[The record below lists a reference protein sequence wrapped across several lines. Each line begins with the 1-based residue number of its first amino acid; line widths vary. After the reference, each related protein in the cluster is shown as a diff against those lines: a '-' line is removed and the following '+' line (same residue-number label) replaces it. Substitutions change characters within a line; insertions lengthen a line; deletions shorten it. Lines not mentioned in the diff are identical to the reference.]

1 MKTLV
6 HYCTTCCL
14 LMIAFV
20 LSSQDGVSQERLKTP
35 YLKGMV
41 GDFVT
46 KAGIT
51 GASIVIE
58 ETGAHVVS
66 DDNGQ
71 FQIEGL
77 APGSYTIRILHPGH
91 RPLLYKN
98 FHLSNGGMH
107 QFFVMKSGNSSDK
120 PLVYDG
126 TPRGQFVIDE
136 DAEMIE
142 RREPVYPESA
152 LKEKAEGTVML
163 WVGVNEEGEVSS
175 ALPKEGS
182 KRKDLIEACLD
193 AVQYFKFKPAKVKG
207 KPVEVLVT
215 VPFNFKLADKT
226 TNYPLQHL
234 EGPLTADDATQAFA
248 YFGIEIERFTYD
260 LPYKHKVK
268 FWLERYLDGKLASSD
283 SVPIGQQPGKSTI
296 LVLKHQIGDSIR
308 YTIKVASGN
317 GRRTVQFGNISRRGY
332 NASGT
337 QRLSDIVLRS
347 NVKAPIYIYLSSP
360 GDLSF
365 RADDPLDKIIA
376 HTQSVIVISAEL
388 QLE

>member
-6 HYCTTCCL
+6 RNCTTCCL
-14 LMIAFV
+14 LIVVFA
-20 LSSQDGVSQERLKTP
+20 LTPQGAVSQKQLKMP
-35 YLKGMV
+35 YLKGIV

-46 KAGIT
+46 RAWIA
-51 GASIVIE
+51 GASVLIE
-58 ETGAHVVS
+58 ETGARLQT

-77 APGSYTIRILHPGH
+77 APGSYTIRIAHPGH

-98 FHLSNGGMH
+98 FQMHNGGMH
-107 QFFVMKSGNSSDK
+107 LSFVMKSGKGSDQ
-120 PLVYDG
+120 PTILDG

-142 RREPVYPESA
+142 RREPAYPESA
-152 LKEKAEGTVML
+152 LKEKAEGTVLL

-175 ALPKEGS
+175 AIPKEGS
-182 KRKDLIEACLD
+182 KRKDLIEASLD

-215 VPFNFKLADKT
+215 VPFNFKLADKS

-234 EGPLTADDATQAFA
+234 EGPLSADDVTQAFA
-248 YFGIEIERFTYD
+248 YLGIEIERFSYD

-268 FWLERYLDGKLASSD
+268 FWMERYLDGKLEDSK
-283 SVPIGQQPGKSTI
+283 SVPIGQQPGKSVI

-308 YTIKVASGN
+308 YTINTASGN
-317 GRRTVQFGNISRRGY
+317 ARRTVYFGKISRKGY

-376 HTQSVIVISAEL
+376 HTKSVIVISAEL

>member
-6 HYCTTCCL
+6 RYCTTCCL
-14 LMIAFV
+14 AMVVFA

-35 YLKGMV
+35 YLKGIV

-46 KAGIT
+46 RAWIA
-51 GASIVIE
+51 GASVLIE
-58 ETGAHVVS
+58 ETGAHAVS
-66 DDNGQ
+66 DDRGL

-77 APGSYTIRILHPGH
+77 APGSYTIRIVHPNH

-98 FHLSNGGMH
+98 FQLINGGVH
-107 QFFVMKSGNSSDK
+107 SFFVMKSGKAGDQ
-120 PLVYDG
+120 PLVLDG

-234 EGPLTADDATQAFA
+234 EGPLSADDVTQALE
-248 YFGIEIERFTYD
+248 YLGIRMERFVYD

-268 FWLERYLDGKLASSD
+268 FWLERYLDGKLASST

-308 YTIKVASGN
+308 YTINAASGN
-317 GRRTVQFGNISRRGY
+317 ARRTVYFENISAKGY

-337 QRLSDIVLRS
+337 QRISDIALRS
-347 NVKAPIYIYLSSP
+347 NLKVPIYAYLSSP
-360 GDLSF
+360 GGLSF
-365 RADDPLDKIIA
+365 RADDPLDQIIA
-376 HTQSVIVISAEL
+376 NIKLVIVISAEL